1 MSPTGFDDD
10 GRMGIVRFQV
20 AISLDGYIAGPEQ
33 SFENPMGVG
42 GLRLHQWVFDLES
55 WRANHEMDGGQT
67 NASSQVVEE
76 AGANVGAYVMGRN
89 MFGGGPGPWPNDPPW
104 TGWWGDDPPYHTP
117 VFVLT
122 HHPRA
127 PLEMAGG
134 TTFHFVSDGI
144 ESALSQARAAAGD
157 RDIVIGGGADTIRQF
172 LAAGLVDEF
181 ELHIAPVVLGAG
193 ERPLDAVGDLPLE
206 QLRVLDAPGV
216 AHVKYRVLRAPI
228 A

>member
-1 MSPTGFDDD
+1 
-10 GRMGIVRFQV
+10 MGIVRFQV
-20 AISLDGYIAGPEQ
+20 AISLDGYIAGPMQ
-33 SFENPMGVG
+33 SLENPMGVG
-42 GLRLHQWVFDLES
+42 GLRLHAWAFELES
-55 WRANHEMDGGQT
+55 WRARVGDTGGET

-89 MFGGGPGPWPNDPPW
+89 MFGGGPGPWANDPPW
-104 TGWWGDDPPYHTP
+104 MGWWGDDPPYHTP

-122 HHPRA
+122 RHPRA

-134 TTFHFVSDGI
+134 TTFHFVTDGI

-157 RDIVIGGGADTIRQF
+157 RDIVIGGGAETIREF

-181 ELHIAPVVLGAG
+181 ELHIAPVLLGAG
-193 ERPLDAVGDLPLE
+193 ERPLDDVGDLPLE

-216 AHVKYRVLRAPI
+216 AHVKYRVLRAPV